1 MADQA
6 FAFQIAD
13 LIQVGLL
20 RVDHWRVIRECNEAG
35 RQLLAPHVR
44 ELVGRTVLETF
55 LDHRVIEM
63 VDDALVSGT
72 AHREITFGA
81 DPPRSLLL
89 HAIRNPAGAWIVIRD
104 LSELRRLQRIRTEF
118 VDNLAHELR
127 APLTNVRLL
136 AETLAMDAE
145 DAQLSPRVR
154 DSISRIEAETD
165 HLSAMVNELLDLAR
179 IEQAD
184 VPILREPVD
193 LADVVNSVSKRLQPF
208 ADRQGLRVIS
218 QLPPSVDQRTVGGDA
233 ERLEQ
238 SAVQPRSTTPSS
250 SRRRTARLSFV
261 SSRQTTERRSRS
273 RSKTT
278 GRAFPSATS
287 TASSSASTRSTER
300 ELAPVRA
307 APAWAWR
314 SPATSPRPTAAA
326 SGSRARKARAR
337 PSTCRCRAPRLGS
350 AHPAERLRGDE
361 HAKTEHDRVA
371 NSRRRQADTVTRAMA
386 KSGADG
392 REQALPRQR
401 GGEHGKH
408 KAARSGGP
416 PRLGMPTTSA
426 AK

>member
-6 FAFQIAD
+6 FTFQIAD
-13 LIQVGLL
+13 LIGVGLL

-72 AHREITFGA
+72 AHREITFGT
-81 DPPRSLLL
+81 DPARWLLL

-184 VPILREPVD
+184 VPLLREPVD
-193 LADVVNSVSKRLQPF
+193 LADVVNSVAKRLQPF

-218 QLPPSVDQRTVGGDA
+218 QLPPPADQRMVSGDS

-238 SAVQPRSTTPSS
+238 LVFNLVHNAIK
-250 SRRRTARLSFV
+250 F
-261 SSRQTTERRSRS
+261 
-273 RSKTT
+273 
-278 GRAFPSATS
+278 
-287 TASSSASTRSTER
+287 
-300 ELAPVRA
+300 
-307 APAWAWR
+307 
-314 SPATSPRPTAAA
+314 SPAESDVVVRVVAEDDQPSIVVEVEDHGPGIPKRDLD
-326 SGSRARKARAR
+326 RIFERFYKVDLAR
-337 PSTCRCRAPRLGS
+337 
-350 AHPAERLRGDE
+350 
-361 HAKTEHDRVA
+361 
-371 NSRRRQADTVTRAMA
+371 TRAGQGGTGLGLA
-386 KSGADG
+386 IARHIAEAHGGSIRVESEEGEGATF
-392 REQALPRQR
+392 RVSLPR
-401 GGEHGKH
+401 
-408 KAARSGGP
+408 A
-416 PRLGMPTTSA
+416 
-426 AK
+426 